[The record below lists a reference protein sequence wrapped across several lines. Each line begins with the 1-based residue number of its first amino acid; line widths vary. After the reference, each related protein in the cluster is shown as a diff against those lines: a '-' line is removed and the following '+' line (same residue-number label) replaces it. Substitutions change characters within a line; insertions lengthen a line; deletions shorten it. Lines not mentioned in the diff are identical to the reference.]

1 MDRNLWEHERRTIF
15 KNLLK
20 EYQEEGYDKH
30 EAGSLARKE
39 TNEIMVEKEDF
50 ISDIWDR
57 AYEED

>member
-1 MDRNLWEHERRTIF
+1 MDRNIWEQERRAIF

-39 TNEIMVEKEDF
+39 TNEIMVEKEGF
-50 ISDIWDR
+50 VSDIWNS

>member
-1 MDRNLWEHERRTIF
+1 MDRNIWEQERRTIF

-39 TNEIMVEKEDF
+39 TNEIMVEKEGF
-50 ISDIWDR
+50 VSDIWNS

>member
-39 TNEIMVEKEDF
+39 TNEIMVEKEGF
-50 ISDIWDR
+50 VSDIWNS